1 MEQLARGESKN
12 VANCK
17 INICFTINNCLKYC
31 NMLHQ
36 LRFDLDKVVKNNIV
50 LMLVFASG
58 ADVAVGQPVAVS
70 SEIANVEAAPGQIIL
85 RSGTQVQLRL
95 LETLTTKNK
104 VLRDGQRVRLEVAET
119 VFVDGVKVVPVGTPA
134 VAEVIDVRN
143 KGMWGKSGRFLL
155 RILYMTVNGRQ
166 IRITGGTD
174 DKGVAGGVGAVA
186 VSALVFL
193 PAGFFMTG
201 TSANLPSGTAMKA
214 FVEEDVSFNV
224 GVARPAFVP
233 AGSGDS
239 LGAAAIAAG
248 LSAPV
253 VAVPDVGPQKLK
265 AATPSGYCLD
275 VPKGYAGIGTP
286 QRPIISTY
294 APACWQVLQ

>member
-1 MEQLARGESKN
+1 MTKN
-12 VANCK
+12 
-17 INICFTINNCLKYC
+17 IILF
-31 NMLHQ
+31 
-36 LRFDLDKVVKNNIV
+36 FV
-50 LMLVFASG
+50 LVSG
-58 ADVAVGQPVAVS
+58 AGMAFAQPLLVLPENSSVAAT
-70 SEIANVEAAPGQIIL
+70 PGQIIL

-134 VAEVIDVRN
+134 VAEVMDVRN

-174 DKGVAGGVGAVA
+174 DKGVAGGAAAVA

-224 GVARPAFVP
+224 GYARPAFVP
-233 AGSGDS
+233 SASDGQTSSGGFAS
-239 LGAAAIAAG
+239 TP
-248 LSAPV
+248 SASVSPV
-253 VAVPDVGPQKLK
+253 IVMPEVGPQKLK

-275 VPKGYAGIGTP
+275 VPKGYAGTGTLQKP
-286 QRPIISTY
+286 AITTY
-294 APACWQVLQ
+294 APACWQVSE